1 MLQGQP
7 ARQNTFIMLQLL
19 SLRICRT
26 LCYLEWIMARL
37 WVLVQVTSFFHGCC
51 CWGSSAVR
59 WCRVWTSA
67 LSMAMVYLVSTNLV
81 CRVLM
86 ASDFVLT
93 RLASSSRKLKVMI
106 GTSKGKLLSYLNK
119 FKCQKVYQGDYFRN
133 MLADIAEFYPL
144 NPAHLKCK
152 ESYYQHIFC
161 CSFHF
166 D

>member
-1 MLQGQP
+1 MTGVAKVFSCRLLQVPKQTPCPCLSSTVLNSAKATKSWRVLQGQP

-37 WVLVQVTSFFHGCC
+37 WVLVQVTSFCHGCY

-59 WCRVWTSA
+59 WCRVRTSA

-81 CRVLM
+81 CRVLI

-93 RLASSSRKLKVMI
+93 RLASSKVE
-106 GTSKGKLLSYLNK
+106 GGDWNPPRQTSVL
-119 FKCQKVYQGDYFRN
+119 
-133 MLADIAEFYPL
+133 P
-144 NPAHLKCK
+144 
-152 ESYYQHIFC
+152 
-161 CSFHF
+161 
-166 D
+166 

>member
-1 MLQGQP
+1 
-7 ARQNTFIMLQLL
+7 MLQLL

-37 WVLVQVTSFFHGCC
+37 WVLVQVTSFCHGCMLLLRFVSC
-51 CWGSSAVR
+51 
-59 WCRVWTSA
+59 A
-67 LSMAMVYLVSTNLV
+67 LVQSPNLSLEHGNGLLGIHQLV

-93 RLASSSRKLKVMI
+93 RLVSSSRKLKVMI

-119 FKCQKVYQGDYFRN
+119 FNCQKVYQGDYFRN

-144 NPAHLKCK
+144 NPAHLKCN

-161 CSFHF
+161 RSFHF